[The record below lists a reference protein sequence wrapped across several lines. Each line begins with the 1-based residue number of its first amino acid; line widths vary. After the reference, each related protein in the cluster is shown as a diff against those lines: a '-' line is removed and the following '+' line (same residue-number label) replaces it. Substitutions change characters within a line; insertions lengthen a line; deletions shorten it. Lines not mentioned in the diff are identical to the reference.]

1 MRMRRAMM
9 GVVEI
14 VNGREET
21 HVMTTVEEHCERL
34 DSIAFSRFLWHRY
47 HDIQRCFV

>member
-1 MRMRRAMM
+1 M
-9 GVVEI
+9 GVVEV
-14 VNGREET
+14 VNGERGER

-34 DSIAFSRFLWHRY
+34 DNIAFSRLLWHRY